1 MPGMENVKF
10 DRHFPSVLP
19 IHFSSSYY
27 DIYSLN
33 VEFRYIYMENM
44 YCTEYCRQWYY
55 NTLL

>member
-1 MPGMENVKF
+1 MENVKF